1 MSNDGDAPHG
11 AKSAPQSGDVAGA
24 GVTDGGAVGRKKRFE
39 TPVET
44 RNGWEIFHDRSTW
57 DLIAVRPIGNRVYG
71 DAVHFETWQDAREYA
86 DATPSPQDR
95 STPTASPGPSDAAA
109 IRPSPTTTTNAGE

>member
-1 MSNDGDAPHG
+1 MSAE
-11 AKSAPQSGDVAGA
+11 KETS
-24 GVTDGGAVGRKKRFE
+24 GAVGRKKRFE

-57 DLIAVRPIGNRVYG
+57 DLIAVRPIGNCVYG

-86 DATPSPQDR
+86 DATTTIQKR
-95 STPTASPGPSDAAA
+95 AE
-109 IRPSPTTTTNAGE
+109 PSPTPAEPLQGAHAPPTPPNTTTTGE